1 MESKKTAI
9 LFATLYMNTEID
21 FIELQDGTIMMAKM
35 DSDDFEIVPEKT
47 LDDMGYFVTDPWASD
62 TYSYQI
68 RENVKDGYSE
78 IDKTI
83 PVYYCEYFVECN
95 DIVSVSVYGYGNTP
109 EEALN
114 SCQHYINLLK
124 KYSSKKTN

>member
-47 LDDMGYFVTDPWASD
+47 LDDMGYFVTDPWAFD
-62 TYSYQI
+62 TYSY
-68 RENVKDGYSE
+68 
-78 IDKTI
+78 
-83 PVYYCEYFVECN
+83 
-95 DIVSVSVYGYGNTP
+95 
-109 EEALN
+109 
-114 SCQHYINLLK
+114 
-124 KYSSKKTN
+124 